1 MVFCGMMLCFIII
14 IWLPPVVICLS
25 KYVTSYVTDVY
36 VLVSKVLNRKLRCG
50 V

>member
-1 MVFCGMMLCFIII
+1 MVLCGMVLCSIII
-14 IWLPPVVICLS
+14 IWLPPVVISLR
-25 KYVTSYVTDVY
+25 KYVTSYVIDMY